1 MYMQFSRSLSVVHA
15 GSFNKRNF
23 EQRRPVRVDAMRNRL
38 NVSGN
43 VITYTLA
50 LICLNSSLLNSNFFP
65 GTQIN
70 FHLRHDSTV
79 VMNGDNLLLS
89 MCVALFQWLR
99 LSRQN

>member
-23 EQRRPVRVDAMRNRL
+23 EQRRLVGRCYEKPFKCII
-38 NVSGN
+38 
-43 VITYTLA
+43 VITYALA